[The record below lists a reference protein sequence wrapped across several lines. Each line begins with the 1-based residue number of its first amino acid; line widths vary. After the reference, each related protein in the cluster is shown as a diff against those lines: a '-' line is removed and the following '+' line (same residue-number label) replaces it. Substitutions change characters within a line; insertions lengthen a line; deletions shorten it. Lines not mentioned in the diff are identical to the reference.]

1 MRGRYKGGVSTPV
14 RVLVIYHD
22 PADLAVVASVAAAHD
37 FELRVLEPPSD
48 LVGEAASYQPDAIVI
63 DVDQRETDGLDL
75 CKQLKADQRTAGIP
89 LVMISVNASPDRR
102 RMVFA
107 AGADDFL
114 EKPIQ
119 RQSLAHRL
127 HSFARLR
134 RAWIAAWAEL
144 QE

>member
-1 MRGRYKGGVSTPV
+1 MSTI
-14 RVLVIYHD
+14 RILVVYTD
-22 PADLAVVASVAAAHD
+22 PADLAVVASVAAAQE
-37 FELRVLEPPSD
+37 FELRVLERPTD

-63 DVDQRETDGLDL
+63 DVDHKETDGLGL
-75 CKQLKADQRTAGIP
+75 CTQLKADSRTAGIP
-89 LVMISVNASPDRR
+89 VVMISVTVSPERR
-102 RMVFA
+102 RTVFM

-114 EKPIQ
+114 EKPIH
-119 RQSLAHRL
+119 RHNLAHRL